1 MLKDIGTTPVK
12 KDYAFASGDISNF
25 MTDFGAPLQQTGVDE
40 NADLEELNQ
49 FEQEVNDEEPEP
61 ERIRANVQVSK
72 ATGKLLTI
80 VTDSSISAI
89 FAFVAKDGDVN
100 AYKATPEER
109 TELENAFTEYTRLK
123 GTDIPPGMAL
133 MLAVGSIYG
142 AKLPKVIVQRKN
154 EKKE

>member
-1 MLKDIGTTPVK
+1 MLKDIGTTPAK

-40 NADLEELNQ
+40 NADLEELDQ

-72 ATGKLLTI
+72 ATGKLLAI

-89 FAFVAKDGDVN
+89 LSFVAKDGDVE
-100 AYKATPEER
+100 AYKATFDER
-109 TELENAFTEYTRLK
+109 TEIENAFTEYTRLK

-133 MLAVGSIYG
+133 MLAIGSIYG
-142 AKLPKVIVQRKN
+142 AKLPKAIVQRK
-154 EKKE
+154 KAKEE